1 MRILTF
7 MLLFG
12 TVVSGCQDT
21 GQTPP
26 PASTPIAAQ
35 PAQKPITQAT
45 PTTVETKPQEEYSY
59 NAVGRRDPFAP
70 IVVKE
75 EKQAKAGDRP
85 PLERYSLYDFKL
97 AGVVWGGFGYNA
109 MIEAPDGKGYLVRVG
124 TIIGPN
130 RGVVRRIT
138 QEVMVI
144 EEKFK
149 NFSGETE
156 RKEIVIELR
165 KKQEG
170 MQ

>member
-1 MRILTF
+1 MRILIL

-12 TVVSGCQDT
+12 IVVSGCRDT
-21 GQTPP
+21 GHTPP
-26 PASTPIAAQ
+26 TASTPIVAQ

-45 PTTVETKPQEEYSY
+45 PTIVEAKPQEEYSY
-59 NAVGRRDPFAP
+59 NALGRRDPFAA

-75 EKQAKAGDRP
+75 EKQAKAGERP
-85 PLERYSLYDFKL
+85 PLERYNLYDFKL

-124 TIIGPN
+124 TILGPN
-130 RGVVRRIT
+130 RGVVKRIT
-138 QEVMVI
+138 QDIMVI